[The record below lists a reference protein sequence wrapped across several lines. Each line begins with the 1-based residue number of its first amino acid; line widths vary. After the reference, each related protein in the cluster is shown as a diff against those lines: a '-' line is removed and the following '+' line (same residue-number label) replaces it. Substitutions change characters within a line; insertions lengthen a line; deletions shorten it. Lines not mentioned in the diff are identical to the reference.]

1 MTDSSLKKKHSGLG
15 RDRLI
20 FALDY
25 PSPQKALEAVSLVRA
40 HVGLFKIG
48 LELFS
53 RSGPELV
60 RSIQDEHQSGVFLDL
75 KYYDIPATVYS
86 SVRAASD
93 LGVRFV
99 TVHASGGSRMLE
111 TAVKAAGEDTQ
122 ILAVTVLTSFSRRD
136 LEEEGF
142 DASVKLS
149 DLVLR
154 RANSAKKAGCA
165 GVICSGAEIRA
176 IKEKFGEDFLAVVPG
191 IRPDW
196 GEVPGDDQQRVV
208 TPEKAIRDGADYLVI
223 GRPIR
228 VAPDPAE
235 AARRISGE
243 MSAAFSRS
251 GTF

>member
-1 MTDSSLKKKHSGLG
+1 MTETSSGKEQSDLG
-15 RDRLI
+15 RSRLI

-25 PSPQKALEAVSLVRA
+25 PSPEDAWEAVSLVQG

-53 RSGPELV
+53 RSGPDLV
-60 RSIQDEHQSGVFLDL
+60 RSIQDKHHSGVFLDL

-111 TAVKAAGEDTQ
+111 TAVKAAGGTTQ
-122 ILAVTVLTSFSRRD
+122 ILAVTVLTSFNRKD

-142 DASVKLS
+142 DASINLS

-154 RANSAKKAGCA
+154 RAKSAKNAGCS
-165 GVICSGAEIRA
+165 GVICSGAEVLI
-176 IKEKFGEDFLAVVPG
+176 IKEKFGTDFLAVVPG
-191 IRPDW
+191 IRMTW
-196 GEVPGDDQQRVV
+196 GEVPDDDQQRVV
-208 TPEKAIRDGADYLVI
+208 TPEKAILDGADYLVI

-228 VAPDPAE
+228 VAKNPVE
-235 AARRISGE
+235 AARRISKE
-243 MSAAFSRS
+243 MSAAFSLS
-251 GTF
+251 S

>member
-1 MTDSSLKKKHSGLG
+1 MNTFADTKSSSPGK
-15 RDRLI
+15 DRLV

-25 PSPQKALEAVSLVRA
+25 PSPEDAWEAVSLVQG

-48 LELFS
+48 LELFTA
-53 RSGPELV
+53 SGPELV
-60 RSIQDEHQSGVFLDL
+60 RSIQEKHQSGVFLDL
-75 KYYDIPATVYS
+75 KYYDIPATIYS
-86 SVRAASD
+86 SIRAASD

-122 ILAVTVLTSFSRRD
+122 ILAVTVLTSFNRSD
-136 LEEEGF
+136 LDEEGI
-142 DASVKLS
+142 DASVSLS

-165 GVICSGAEIRA
+165 GVICSGAELRRV
-176 IKEKFGEDFLAVVPG
+176 KEKFGRDFLAVVPG
-191 IRPDW
+191 IRTTW
-196 GEVPGDDQQRVV
+196 GEVPNDDQQRVV
-208 TPEKAIRDGADYLVI
+208 TPEKAILDGADYLVI

-228 VAPDPAE
+228 VAKNPVE
-235 AARRISGE
+235 AARRISKE

-251 GTF
+251 GTP